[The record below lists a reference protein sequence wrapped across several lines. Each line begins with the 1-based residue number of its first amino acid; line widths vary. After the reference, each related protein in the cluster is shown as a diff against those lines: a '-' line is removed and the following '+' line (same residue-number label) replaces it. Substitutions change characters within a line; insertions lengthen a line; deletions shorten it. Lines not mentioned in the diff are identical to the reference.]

1 MAKVTLQVVVNDTQV
16 NKLQERINSLNNTK
30 VTIGVQDFTKNLKD
44 TGVEVDKLNG
54 KLTKTVRVF
63 NKDGELVKGVDNYKA
78 NAKQAVQITHNLNE
92 ETGNLEQTSAKVT
105 ETVKKQGLMY
115 DILGR
120 SLTSFLARMAAY
132 RAVYAGIRAITNG
145 INEALQTMKALD
157 DELVTVRKVTGFSA
171 EQMAQVQASA
181 YSVASKYGVNA
192 ADYASGVAA
201 FARAGYKE
209 ASGELAELAQKT
221 MIVGDTTAEV
231 ANQFLLSVDAAYKY
245 GGSIEALSK
254 VLDGANELDN
264 KYATSIE
271 KIAEGMGIVAPVA
284 AQMHVGIDELAASI
298 GTITAV
304 TQRSGS
310 ETARALRALFLNI
323 VGDTKT
329 EIEEGVTWTT
339 GEIEGLRDVI
349 KLYAKDAYEAAQ
361 ATGGIIDPMKAMEG
375 LAKSMKD
382 GVLTE
387 AQLMEMVS
395 DIGGKLRT
403 SQLLALINNWDMYE
417 SMLNDYRNAYGS
429 ADKEIENAMD
439 SWTRKTAVLKNTW
452 TEFIQKTLRTETFKK
467 LIDGITSFINHLDS
481 LPAVLTRVL
490 IAFVGLKL
498 PQLITSFQ
506 QGTTAVSSFFKALVA
521 GETAANSAAGAL
533 GALAIAISLVWSAYS
548 AYSQEMKIQ
557 LKEELNAQE
566 ERRKKAIEEMHA
578 SDERIKK
585 LQELRQEY
593 IEIVDSTADEAQKD
607 ELLVQWKHKLGEAY
621 GVEKAALE
629 GVNAERK
636 TGLGLIDEQIRRET
650 KIAYASG
657 IDEYTKAHN
666 WITAKENMT
675 SAGEFVPSKKKGG
688 DDDLISAAKQY
699 GFGTYID
706 RKNKYG
712 DVYTSHIT
720 HEETI
725 LQVTDTINALL
736 AKKATAEGLTKGEVK
751 LLSILQGNVKKL
763 TNQYKKYKDVVDA
776 FLPVLARYNFL
787 SDERI
792 SKEAEQIDSY
802 GDYMH
807 VRGLIAKQ
815 YAGEN
820 ELMQQMFDI
829 LAEMYPQY
837 ANATEGAK
845 EYTEA
850 LNLENN
856 AIGENERALGKDA
869 TAAER
874 AAAAKKDAEASVRKL
889 IPALRDE
896 HGHLTAA
903 AKAAFQMDSNLA
915 GMVKAELESQAAAKQ
930 ANYSNLVA
938 QIAAVGGMAAY
949 ARLQLESMGELT
961 GNPLLDRALVVAMEA
976 KIKAQLILLKAQMHS
991 ITGMAS
997 SVGAYVPSTGSG
1009 SGYSSGSGSGSG
1021 SGSSSA
1027 SSTDT
1032 RLQSL
1037 QDRVSLL
1044 KSELSLMKERG
1055 DSEESQIAK
1064 MREIQKAIKAQEDY
1078 LKSINGSQ
1086 IDINKL
1092 EEEWWSYQNRILE
1105 STEQTAN
1112 ANEKN
1117 AQAIQAAV
1125 DAQVA
1130 LNNALKERNVHVF
1143 NSETGQWEWQA
1154 NPTAVS
1160 SARNALISAAQ
1171 NLPDGIRENFMREY
1185 GINLPASSTVS
1196 NVGGTSNYGNTYNF
1210 GNFTLTEEQAKS
1222 MSVYEL
1228 ARLSAALGAY
1238 NNSP

>member
-44 TGVEVDKLNG
+44 AGAQVDNMNG

-63 NKDGELVKGVDNYKA
+63 NKDGELVKGVDNYRTT
-78 NAKQAVQITHNLNE
+78 AKQAVQITHKLNE
-92 ETGNLEQTSAKVT
+92 ETGSLEQTSAKVT

-245 GGSIEALSK
+245 SGSIEALSK

-310 ETARALRALFLNI
+310 ETARALRALYLNI

-375 LAKSMKD
+375 LAKSLKD

-452 TEFIQKTLRTETFKK
+452 TEFIQSSFRTSFFKGI
-467 LIDGITSFINHLDS
+467 IDGLTSIIEHLDS
-481 LPAVLTRVL
+481 FPAVFTRL
-490 IAFVGLKL
+490 GIAFIGLKL
-498 PQLITSFQ
+498 PSIVEGFRNAKD
-506 QGTTAVSSFFKALVA
+506 AVKGFFTELVA
-521 GETAANSAAGAL
+521 GETAASSAAGIIGVVAAAVMAL
-533 GALAIAISLVWSAYS
+533 LSAYS
-548 AYSQEMKIQ
+548 AYSQELKIQ
-557 LKEELNAQE
+557 LKEELEAQE
-566 ERRKKAIEEMHA
+566 ERRKKSIEEMHVA
-578 SDERIKK
+578 DERIKK

-593 IEIVDSTADEAQKD
+593 LEIINSTADEAQKD
-607 ELLVQWKHKLGEAY
+607 ELLVQWKNKLGEAY

-629 GVNAERK
+629 GVNQERK

-650 KIAYASG
+650 TLAYSKG
-657 IDEYTKAHN
+657 IDEFTRAQN
-666 WITAKENMT
+666 WLNAT
-675 SAGEFVPSKKKGG
+675 PSSTNVGTFDASKVNDNG
-688 DDDLISAAKQY
+688 LYLAAQQY
-699 GFGTYID
+699 GFGLFMD
-706 RKNKYG
+706 RKVGYG
-712 DVYTSHIT
+712 EVTTSNMT
-720 HEETI
+720 HEQTI
-725 LQVTDTINALL
+725 AQITDTINALL
-736 AKKATAEGLTKGEVK
+736 VKKATAEGLTKGEAQ
-751 LLSILQGNVKKL
+751 LLSILQGKVESL
-763 TNQYKKYKDVVDA
+763 TTEYNKYKDVVEA
-776 FLPVLARYNFL
+776 FIPVQARFNFL

-792 SKEAEQIDSY
+792 SKEAEQIESY
-802 GDYMH
+802 SDYMR
-807 VRGLIAKQ
+807 VRGIIARQ

-820 ELMQQMFDI
+820 ELMQQMLDI

-837 ANATEGAK
+837 ANATEGSK

-850 LNLENN
+850 LNLENK

-896 HGHLTAA
+896 NGQLTAA

-915 GMVKAELESQAAAKQ
+915 GMVKSELEAQAAAKS
-930 ANYSNLVA
+930 ANYSNLIA

-949 ARLQLESMGELT
+949 ARLQVEAMGQLT
-961 GNPLLDRALVVAMEA
+961 GNPLIDGVKTAAMSA
-976 KIKAQLILLKAQMHS
+976 KIAAQLAMMKVEMQS
-991 ITGMAS
+991 ITNMAGA
-997 SVGAYVPSTGSG
+997 VGVYVPSTGSG
-1009 SGYSSGSGSGSG
+1009 SGSSSGSGSG

-1032 RLQSL
+1032 RLKSL

-1064 MREIQKAIKAQEDY
+1064 MREIQKAIKAEEDY

-1125 DAQVA
+1125 DAQIA

-1185 GINLPASSTVS
+1185 GINLPSSSTVS

>member
-16 NKLQERINSLNNTK
+16 NKLQDRINSLNNTK

-44 TGVEVDKLNG
+44 AGAQVDNMNG

-63 NKDGELVKGVDNYKA
+63 NKDGELVKGVDNYKTT
-78 NAKQAVQITHNLNE
+78 AKQAVQITHKLNE

-245 GGSIEALSK
+245 SGSIEALSK

-310 ETARALRALFLNI
+310 ETARALRALYLNI

-375 LAKSMKD
+375 LAKSLKD

-452 TEFIQKTLRTETFKK
+452 TEFIQNAFRSSFFKGI
-467 LIDGITSFINHLDS
+467 IDGLTNIIKHLDS
-481 LPAVLTRVL
+481 LPAVITRL
-490 IAFVGLKL
+490 GIAFIGLKL
-498 PQLITSFQ
+498 PSIVEGFANAAK
-506 QGTTAVSSFFKALVA
+506 GVKAFFTELSTGAA
-521 GETAANSAAGAL
+521 AANSAAGVIGVVAM
-533 GALAIAISLVWSAYS
+533 AITAIWSAVS
-548 AYSQEMKIQ
+548 WAIKDAEIKH
-557 LKEELNAQE
+557 KEF
-566 ERRKKAIEEMHA
+566 
-578 SDERIKK
+578 
-585 LQELRQEY
+585 
-593 IEIVDSTADEAQKD
+593 VDSTYEAADAAQDNAKSVVDLTVEMELATFGTDEFNSAAKSLADTLGTTLPDSMDETINKLRQLSLEQLAKDMASTNTAALLAGD
-607 ELLVQWKHKLGEAY
+607 ELVSASSKATRGIMGKLGFSVPDVNNYEQGWINPELIKAY
-621 GVEKAALE
+621 GPGMGLELDAIQQALFSREAVASGNGQYAFYDTSTPEKAKQYHDAMQAVVDVFEKYILITGDAELRNDEFFLAARQYLSETSGAFEEFENRQKSAFDVKTMHEFMTVTQGVTVQTKEDVE
-629 GVNAERK
+629 G
-636 TGLGLIDEQIRRET
+636 
-650 KIAYASG
+650 
-657 IDEYTKAHN
+657 
-666 WITAKENMT
+666 
-675 SAGEFVPSKKKGG
+675 
-688 DDDLISAAKQY
+688 LISAVESA
-699 GFGTYID
+699 T
-706 RKNKYG
+706 N
-712 DVYTSHIT
+712 YTQ
-720 HEETI
+720 EEKDAI
-725 LQVTDTINALL
+725 IALINAYYDFGD
-736 AKKATAEGLTKGEVK
+736 AAEGV
-751 LLSILQGNVKKL
+751 
-763 TNQYKKYKDVVDA
+763 
-776 FLPVLARYNFL
+776 
-787 SDERI
+787 
-792 SKEAEQIDSY
+792 
-802 GDYMH
+802 
-807 VRGLIAKQ
+807 
-815 YAGEN
+815 
-820 ELMQQMFDI
+820 
-829 LAEMYPQY
+829 
-837 ANATEGAK
+837 
-845 EYTEA
+845 TEA
-850 LNLENN
+850 LHRENM
-856 AIGENERALGKDA
+856 AIGENERALSKDA

-896 HGHLTAA
+896 NGQLTAA

-915 GMVKAELESQAAAKQ
+915 GMVKSELDAQMAAKQ
-930 ANYSNLVA
+930 ANYSNLIA

-949 ARLQLESMGELT
+949 ARLQIESMGRLT
-961 GNPLLDRALVVAMEA
+961 GNPLMDAVLVATMEA
-976 KIKAQLILLKAQMHS
+976 KIKAQLILLQSQMQS

-997 SVGAYVPSTGSG
+997 SVGVYVPSTGSG
-1009 SGYSSGSGSGSG
+1009 SGSSSGSGSG

-1064 MREIQKAIKAQEDY
+1064 MREIQKAIKAEEDY

-1125 DAQVA
+1125 DAQIA

-1185 GINLPASSTVS
+1185 GINLPSSSTVS

>member
-44 TGVEVDKLNG
+44 AGAQVDNMNG

-63 NKDGELVKGVDNYKA
+63 NKDGELVKGVDNYKTT
-78 NAKQAVQITHNLNE
+78 AKQAVQITHKLNE
-92 ETGNLEQTSAKVT
+92 ETGSLEQTSAKVT

-254 VLDGANELDN
+254 VLDGANEIDN

-298 GTITAV
+298 GTVTAV

-310 ETARALRALFLNI
+310 ETARALRALYLNI

-375 LAKSMKD
+375 LAKSLKD

-452 TEFIQKTLRTETFKK
+452 TEFIQSTFRTSFFKGI
-467 LIDGITSFINHLDS
+467 IDGLTSIIKHLDS
-481 LPAVLTRVL
+481 LPLVVTRL
-490 IAFVGLKL
+490 GIAFIGLKL
-498 PQLITSFQ
+498 PSIVEGFANAAK
-506 QGTTAVSSFFKALVA
+506 GVKAFFTELSTGAA
-521 GETAANSAAGAL
+521 AANSAAGVIGVVAM
-533 GALAIAISLVWSAYS
+533 AITAIWSAVS
-548 AYSQEMKIQ
+548 WAIKDAEIKH
-557 LKEELNAQE
+557 KEF
-566 ERRKKAIEEMHA
+566 
-578 SDERIKK
+578 
-585 LQELRQEY
+585 
-593 IEIVDSTADEAQKD
+593 VDSTYEAADAAQDNAKSVVDLTVEMELATFGTDEFNSAAKSLADTLGTTLPDSMDETINKLRQLSLEQLAKDMASTNTAAILAGD
-607 ELLVQWKHKLGEAY
+607 ELVSASSKATRGIMGKLGFSVPDVNNYEQGWINPDLIRTYGPGMGLELDAIQQSLFSREAVASGNGQY
-621 GVEKAALE
+621 AFYDTSTPEKAKQYHDAMQAVVDIFEKYILITGDAELRNDEFFLAARQYLSETSGAFEEFENRQKSAFDVKTMHEFMTVTQGVTVQTKEDVE
-629 GVNAERK
+629 G
-636 TGLGLIDEQIRRET
+636 
-650 KIAYASG
+650 
-657 IDEYTKAHN
+657 
-666 WITAKENMT
+666 
-675 SAGEFVPSKKKGG
+675 
-688 DDDLISAAKQY
+688 LISAVESA
-699 GFGTYID
+699 T
-706 RKNKYG
+706 N
-712 DVYTSHIT
+712 YTQ
-720 HEETI
+720 EEKDAI
-725 LQVTDTINALL
+725 IALINAYYDFGD
-736 AKKATAEGLTKGEVK
+736 AAEGV
-751 LLSILQGNVKKL
+751 
-763 TNQYKKYKDVVDA
+763 
-776 FLPVLARYNFL
+776 
-787 SDERI
+787 
-792 SKEAEQIDSY
+792 
-802 GDYMH
+802 
-807 VRGLIAKQ
+807 
-815 YAGEN
+815 
-820 ELMQQMFDI
+820 
-829 LAEMYPQY
+829 
-837 ANATEGAK
+837 
-845 EYTEA
+845 TEA
-850 LNLENN
+850 LHRENM
-856 AIGENERALGKDA
+856 AIGENERALSKDA

-896 HGHLTAA
+896 NGQLTAA

-915 GMVKAELESQAAAKQ
+915 GMVKSELEAQAAAKQ
-930 ANYSNLVA
+930 ANYSNLIA

-949 ARLQLESMGELT
+949 ARLQIEAMGQLT
-961 GNPLLDRALVVAMEA
+961 GNPLMDAVLVATMEA
-976 KIKAQLILLKAQMHS
+976 KIKAQLILLQSQMQS

-1009 SGYSSGSGSGSG
+1009 SGSYSGSGSG

-1044 KSELSLMKERG
+1044 KSELSLMEERG
-1055 DSEESQIAK
+1055 DSEEAQIAK
-1064 MREIQKAIKAQEDY
+1064 MREIQKAIKAEEDY
-1078 LKSINGSQ
+1078 LKSIKGSQ

-1125 DAQVA
+1125 DAQIA

-1185 GINLPASSTVS
+1185 GINLPSSSTVS